1 MTGRFSN
8 DEVARYKD
16 LEPIPKKWRTRLQR
30 NYVPYVVEKYTE
42 WFGNQH
48 VVPDIIQHVAE
59 VMTSM
64 YPSLRDEDSDPE
76 NPTFVSC
83 CRFIHWHRWFYIG
96 HQVSRSVWCSL
107 LQCHNPPPLSLRC
120 VWHTYWKHIVLTL
133 YFHNT
138 VFCLQFDKKP
148 SQSLICNH
156 RLSYTENSKIV
167 HCGIKE
173 SLAGYNLLHTTIHSC
188 VIAKQELID
197 VIGHQ
202 SVDLEVVCTFRCQTP
217 KMSFVE
223 T

>member
-83 CRFIHWHRWFYIG
+83 CWFIH
-96 HQVSRSVWCSL
+96 
-107 LQCHNPPPLSLRC
+107 
-120 VWHTYWKHIVLTL
+120 
-133 YFHNT
+133 
-138 VFCLQFDKKP
+138 
-148 SQSLICNH
+148 
-156 RLSYTENSKIV
+156 
-167 HCGIKE
+167 
-173 SLAGYNLLHTTIHSC
+173 
-188 VIAKQELID
+188 
-197 VIGHQ
+197 
-202 SVDLEVVCTFRCQTP
+202 
-217 KMSFVE
+217 
-223 T
+223 